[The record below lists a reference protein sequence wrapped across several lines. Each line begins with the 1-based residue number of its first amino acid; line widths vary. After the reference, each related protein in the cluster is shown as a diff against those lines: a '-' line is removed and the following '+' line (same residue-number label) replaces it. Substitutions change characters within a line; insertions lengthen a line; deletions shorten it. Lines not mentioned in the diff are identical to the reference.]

1 MVKNTCRWYIR
12 SPYCHLERI
21 MTLNEWTSRF
31 CRWIMTSPLVFGWS
45 SLQLWWSFGPPT
57 KFTGKPPQFLAKSQ
71 VYVNDFK
78 SGAVVQRF
86 KVFFFGG
93 GFLALRKTQL
103 WNQRLV
109 FFAPTDEGTVC
120 CAGPWDDLRTFDY
133 YPIIIRVL
141 YNIWLSTRTG
151 RYLYILVYFDISYDI
166 LFVWNKLVSFTGFQS
181 KTPVVTWS
189 IHLPL
194 VATKQLD
201 LLSPS
206 LEELLKMVGLVME
219 CHVYWTIHGKYG
231 IRSIDHLSYLWIIEI
246 YLRTLFYFIYFW
258 FMEIFGNANAII
270 LI

>member
-1 MVKNTCRWYIR
+1 MNEHLVFVVGSWLHPLCLAGVPSNSGEASAPQQN
-12 SPYCHLERI
+12 SPANPHSFWQNLRF
-21 MTLNEWTSRF
+21 TSTTSR
-31 CRWIMTSPLVFGWS
+31 
-45 SLQLWWSFGPPT
+45 
-57 KFTGKPPQFLAKSQ
+57 
-71 VYVNDFK
+71 
-78 SGAVVQRF
+78 VVPSYSVSRC
-86 KVFFFGG
+86 FFFWG